1 MKLLVVGDAP
11 TLQQA
16 LRRRLGQ
23 WGYSAE
29 TAPTPQQRWAG
40 WTNINNDQLAGIALP
55 SPMAFASPRPY
66 MLLSL
71 AAAVAT
77 ILLKTLA
84 WHLTGSV
91 GLLSD
96 AMESGVNLIAALGA
110 LWALTLAAKPAD
122 RNHHYGHF
130 KAEYFS
136 SGLESVLIVV
146 AALAIIHAAIGR
158 LLQPQPLEQLGI
170 GLALSLAATALNGLV
185 AWVLLKA
192 ARRFDSITL
201 RADAHHLLTDVWT
214 SAGVVAGI
222 GLVKLTGLAIL
233 DPLIAIA
240 VAVNI
245 VFTGW
250 KLFHET
256 ASGLLD
262 RSLPDREQ
270 RVLDDLLS
278 AYESDE
284 IRFHALRT
292 RVAGSRR
299 FVSLHVLVPGH
310 WTVQAGHDLCEELE
324 HKVAATLTRAHVLT
338 HLEPIEDPKAW
349 KDQGFRWEQG

>member
-1 MKLLVVGDAP
+1 MV
-11 TLQQA
+11 
-16 LRRRLGQ
+16 
-23 WGYSAE
+23 
-29 TAPTPQQRWAG
+29 
-40 WTNINNDQLAGIALP
+40 
-55 SPMAFASPRPY
+55 FASPRQY
-66 MLLSL
+66 MLLST

-77 ILLKTLA
+77 IVLKTLA
-84 WHLTGSV
+84 WRLTGSV

-96 AMESGVNLIAALGA
+96 AMESGVNLIAAIGA
-110 LWALTLAAKPAD
+110 FWALTLAAKPAD
-122 RNHHYGHF
+122 RRHHYGHF

-146 AALAIIHAAIGR
+146 AALAIIYAAIGR
-158 LLQPQPLEQLGI
+158 LQQPQPLEQLGI
-170 GLALSLAATALNGLV
+170 GLAISLVATALNGLV
-185 AWVLLKA
+185 AWVLFKA

-214 SAGVVAGI
+214 SIGVVIGI
-222 GLVKLTGLAIL
+222 GLVKLTGLTIL

-250 KLFHET
+250 KLLHET

-262 RSLPDREQ
+262 RSLPDHEQ
-270 RVLDDLLS
+270 QLLDNLLAS
-278 AYESDE
+278 YESDE
-284 IRFHALRT
+284 IRFHALRS

-299 FVSLHVLVPGH
+299 FVSFHVLVPGH
-310 WTVQAGHDLCEELE
+310 WTVQAGHDLCDQLE
-324 HKVAATLTRAHVLT
+324 HKVAATLTRTHVLT

-349 KDQGFRWEQG
+349 DDQGFRWEQS

>member
-1 MKLLVVGDAP
+1 VLK
-11 TLQQA
+11 
-16 LRRRLGQ
+16 
-23 WGYSAE
+23 
-29 TAPTPQQRWAG
+29 
-40 WTNINNDQLAGIALP
+40 
-55 SPMAFASPRPY
+55 AFASPRFFI
-66 MLLSL
+66 LLSM

-77 ILLKTLA
+77 IVLKTLA
-84 WHLTGSV
+84 WRLTGSV

-96 AMESGVNLIAALGA
+96 AMESGVNLIAAFGA
-110 LWALTLAAKPAD
+110 FWALTLAAKPAD
-122 RNHHYGHF
+122 RTHHYGHF

-158 LLQPQPLEQLGI
+158 LQEPQPLEQLGI
-170 GLALSLAATALNGLV
+170 GLAISLAATALNALM

-214 SAGVVAGI
+214 SGGVVVGI
-222 GLVKLTGLAIL
+222 GLVKLTGLTIL

-240 VAVNI
+240 VALNI
-245 VFTGW
+245 VVTGW
-250 KLFHET
+250 KLLHET

-262 RSLPDREQ
+262 RSLPDHEQ
-270 RVLDDLLS
+270 RVLEDLLAS
-278 AYESDE
+278 HESRE

-299 FVSLHVLVPGH
+299 FVTFHVLVPGH
-310 WTVQAGHDLCEELE
+310 WTVQAGHDLCEQLE
-324 HKVAATLTRAHVLT
+324 HRVASALTRTHVLT

-349 KDQGFRWEQG
+349 DDQGFRWEQG

>member
-1 MKLLVVGDAP
+1 MV
-11 TLQQA
+11 
-16 LRRRLGQ
+16 
-23 WGYSAE
+23 
-29 TAPTPQQRWAG
+29 
-40 WTNINNDQLAGIALP
+40 
-55 SPMAFASPRPY
+55 FASPRHY
-66 MLLSL
+66 MLLST

-77 ILLKTLA
+77 IVLKTLA
-84 WHLTGSV
+84 WRLTGSV

-96 AMESGVNLIAALGA
+96 AMESGVNLIAAIGA
-110 LWALTLAAKPAD
+110 FWALTLAAKPAD
-122 RNHHYGHF
+122 RRHHYGHF

-158 LLQPQPLEQLGI
+158 LHDPQPLEQLGI
-170 GLALSLAATALNGLV
+170 GLVISLAATALNGLV
-185 AWVLLKA
+185 AWVLFKA

-214 SAGVVAGI
+214 SIGVVIGI
-222 GLVKLTGLAIL
+222 GLVKLTGLTIL

-250 KLFHET
+250 KLLHET

-262 RSLPDREQ
+262 RSLPDHEQ
-270 RVLDDLLS
+270 QLLDNLLAS
-278 AYESDE
+278 YESDE
-284 IRFHALRT
+284 IRFHALRS

-299 FVSLHVLVPGH
+299 FVSFHVLVPGH
-310 WTVQAGHDLCEELE
+310 WTVQAGHDLCDQLE
-324 HKVAATLTRAHVLT
+324 HKVAATLTRTHVLT

-349 KDQGFRWEQG
+349 DDQGFRWEQG

>member
-1 MKLLVVGDAP
+1 MA
-11 TLQQA
+11 
-16 LRRRLGQ
+16 
-23 WGYSAE
+23 
-29 TAPTPQQRWAG
+29 
-40 WTNINNDQLAGIALP
+40 IA
-55 SPMAFASPRPY
+55 FVSPRST

-71 AAAVAT
+71 AAAIAT
-77 ILLKTLA
+77 IVLKTVA
-84 WHLTGSV
+84 WRLTGSV

-96 AMESGVNLIAALGA
+96 AMESGVNLVAALGA
-110 LWALTLAAKPAD
+110 IWALTLAAKPAD
-122 RNHHYGHF
+122 RTHPYGHF

-146 AALAIIHAAIGR
+146 AAFAILHAAIGR
-158 LLQPQPLEQLGI
+158 LQQPQPLEQLGL
-170 GLALSLAATALNGLV
+170 GLVVSLVATALNGVV

-192 ARRFDSITL
+192 SRHFDSITL

-214 SAGVVAGI
+214 STGVVLGI
-222 GLVKLTGLAIL
+222 GLVKLTGLTIL

-240 VAVNI
+240 VALNI
-245 VFTGW
+245 VYTGW
-250 KLFHET
+250 TLFHET

-262 RSLPDREQ
+262 RSLPDPEQ
-270 RVLDDLLS
+270 RMLENLLA

-310 WTVQAGHDLCEELE
+310 WSVQVGHDLCEELE
-324 HKVAATLTRAHVLT
+324 HKVATTLTRTHVLT
-338 HLEPIEDPKAW
+338 HLEPLEDPRAW
-349 KDQGFRWEQG
+349 DDQGFRWEQG

>member
-1 MKLLVVGDAP
+1 MV
-11 TLQQA
+11 
-16 LRRRLGQ
+16 
-23 WGYSAE
+23 
-29 TAPTPQQRWAG
+29 
-40 WTNINNDQLAGIALP
+40 
-55 SPMAFASPRPY
+55 FASPRHY
-66 MLLSL
+66 MLLST

-77 ILLKTLA
+77 IVLKTLA
-84 WHLTGSV
+84 WRLTGSV

-96 AMESGVNLIAALGA
+96 AMESGVNLIAAIGA
-110 LWALTLAAKPAD
+110 FWALTLAAKPAD
-122 RNHHYGHF
+122 RTHHYGHF

-158 LLQPQPLEQLGI
+158 LQEPQPLEQVGI
-170 GLALSLAATALNGLV
+170 GLAISLLATALNGLV
-185 AWVLLKA
+185 AGVLLKA

-214 SAGVVAGI
+214 STGVVVGI
-222 GLVKLTGLAIL
+222 GLVKLTGLTIL

-250 KLFHET
+250 KLLHET

-262 RSLPDREQ
+262 RSLPDQEQ
-270 RVLDDLLS
+270 RQLENLLAS
-278 AYESDE
+278 YESDK
-284 IRFHALRT
+284 IRFHALRS

-299 FVSLHVLVPGH
+299 FVSFHVLVPGH
-310 WTVQAGHDLCEELE
+310 WSVKAGHDLCEELE
-324 HKVAATLTRAHVLT
+324 HKVADTLTRTHVLT

-349 KDQGFRWEQG
+349 DDQGFRWEQG

>member
-1 MKLLVVGDAP
+1 MV
-11 TLQQA
+11 
-16 LRRRLGQ
+16 
-23 WGYSAE
+23 
-29 TAPTPQQRWAG
+29 
-40 WTNINNDQLAGIALP
+40 
-55 SPMAFASPRPY
+55 FASPRQY
-66 MLLSL
+66 LLLSA

-84 WHLTGSV
+84 WRLTGSV

-96 AMESGVNLIAALGA
+96 AMESGVNLIAAIGA
-110 LWALTLAAKPAD
+110 FWALTLAAKPAD
-122 RNHHYGHF
+122 RKHHYGHF

-136 SGLESVLIVV
+136 SGLESVLIMV
-146 AALAIIHAAIGR
+146 AALAIIYAAIGR
-158 LLQPQPLEQLGI
+158 LQQPQPLEQLGI
-170 GLALSLAATALNGLV
+170 GLAISLVATAINGLV

-214 SAGVVAGI
+214 SIGVVIGI
-222 GLVKLTGLAIL
+222 GLVKLTGLTIL

-262 RSLPDREQ
+262 RSLPDDEQ
-270 RVLDDLLS
+270 LLLENLLAS
-278 AYESDE
+278 YESDE
-284 IRFHALRT
+284 IRFHALRS

-299 FVSLHVLVPGH
+299 FVSFHVLVPGH
-310 WTVQAGHDLCEELE
+310 WTVHAGHDLCEQLE
-324 HKVAATLTRAHVLT
+324 HKVAATLSRTHVLT

-349 KDQGFRWEQG
+349 DDQRFRWEQG

>member
-1 MKLLVVGDAP
+1 MV
-11 TLQQA
+11 
-16 LRRRLGQ
+16 
-23 WGYSAE
+23 
-29 TAPTPQQRWAG
+29 
-40 WTNINNDQLAGIALP
+40 
-55 SPMAFASPRPY
+55 FASARQY
-66 MLLSL
+66 TLLST

-77 ILLKTLA
+77 IVLKTLA
-84 WHLTGSV
+84 WRLPGSV

-96 AMESGVNLIAALGA
+96 AMESGVNLIAAIGA
-110 LWALTLAAKPAD
+110 FWALSLAAKPAD
-122 RNHHYGHF
+122 RRHHYGHF

-146 AALAIIHAAIGR
+146 AALAIIYAAIGR
-158 LLQPQPLEQLGI
+158 LQQPQPLEQLGI
-170 GLALSLAATALNGLV
+170 GLVISLAATALNGLV

-192 ARRFDSITL
+192 SRRFDSITL

-214 SAGVVAGI
+214 SIGVVIGI
-222 GLVKLTGLAIL
+222 GLVKLTGLTIL

-250 KLFHET
+250 KLLHET

-262 RSLPDREQ
+262 RSLPDHEQ
-270 RVLDDLLS
+270 QLLDTLLAS
-278 AYESDE
+278 YESDE
-284 IRFHALRT
+284 IRFHALRS

-299 FVSLHVLVPGH
+299 FVSFHVLVPGH
-310 WTVQAGHDLCEELE
+310 WTVQAGHDLCDQLE
-324 HKVAATLTRAHVLT
+324 HKVAATLSRTHVLT

-349 KDQGFRWEQG
+349 DDQGFRWEQG

>member
-1 MKLLVVGDAP
+1 MV
-11 TLQQA
+11 
-16 LRRRLGQ
+16 
-23 WGYSAE
+23 
-29 TAPTPQQRWAG
+29 
-40 WTNINNDQLAGIALP
+40 
-55 SPMAFASPRPY
+55 FASPRQY
-66 MLLSL
+66 MLLST

-77 ILLKTLA
+77 IVLKSLA
-84 WHLTGSV
+84 WRLTGSV

-96 AMESGVNLIAALGA
+96 AMESGVNLIAAIGA
-110 LWALTLAAKPAD
+110 FWALTLAAKPAD
-122 RNHHYGHF
+122 RTHHYGHF

-136 SGLESVLIVV
+136 SGLESVLIVA

-158 LLQPQPLEQLGI
+158 LQDPQPLEQLGI
-170 GLALSLAATALNGLV
+170 GLAISLAATALNALV
-185 AWVLLKA
+185 ARVLLKA

-214 SAGVVAGI
+214 STGVFVGI
-222 GLVKLTGLAIL
+222 GLVKLTGLTIL

-250 KLFHET
+250 KLLHET

-262 RSLPDREQ
+262 RSLPDQEQ
-270 RVLDDLLS
+270 RLLENLLGS
-278 AYESDE
+278 YESDE

-299 FVSLHVLVPGH
+299 FVSFHLLVPGH

-324 HKVAATLTRAHVLT
+324 HKVAATLTRTHVLT

-349 KDQGFRWEQG
+349 DDQGFRWEQG